1 MTRMPTDRA
10 PSHAKPRWTEREAE
24 LLAVTLR
31 HLQEHGY
38 ERLTVESV
46 ATEARSSK
54 ATMYRRWPSKERLVL
69 AAFIEGTNCSE
80 VPPQTGSLRGDLIDI
95 GSVICDQSV
104 EHASTM
110 RAVLMELDRS
120 PELAEAFET
129 EFVLQ
134 RRVVFNEVLAAAVD
148 RGEIDAEVI
157 TDELN
162 DMLAGYLVFR
172 FLMPGKRP
180 TKNTVVALVD
190 EVIIPSL
197 TRNRRQ
203 CPECG
208 RHSQ

>member
-1 MTRMPTDRA
+1 MPIHRA
-10 PSHAKPRWTEREAE
+10 LPQSKPRWTEREAE
-24 LLAVTLR
+24 LLAITLR

-80 VPPQTGSLRGDLIDI
+80 VPPHTGSLRGDLIDI
-95 GSVICDQSV
+95 GSVICDQSS

-129 EFVLQ
+129 EFIVQ
-134 RRVVFNEVLAAAVD
+134 RRAVFDEVLAAAVG
-148 RGEIDAEVI
+148 RGEIDAEAI
-157 TDELN
+157 NGEIQDL
-162 DMLAGYLVFR
+162 LPGYLVFR
-172 FLMPGKRP
+172 FLVSGRP
-180 TKNTVVALVD
+180 PTRETVVALVD
-190 EVIIPSL
+190 DVIIPSL
-197 TRNRRQ
+197 TRNRR
-203 CPECG
+203 
-208 RHSQ
+208 R

>member
-1 MTRMPTDRA
+1 MSTHRE
-10 PSHAKPRWTEREAE
+10 SIGAKPRWNEREAE

-31 HLQEHGY
+31 LLQEHGY
-38 ERLTVESV
+38 DRLTVEAV

-80 VPPQTGSLRGDLIDI
+80 VPPRTGSLRGDLLHI
-95 GSVICDQSV
+95 GTVICEQSS

-129 EFVLQ
+129 EFALQ
-134 RRVVFNEVLAAAVD
+134 RRKVFDEVLAAAVD

-157 TDELN
+157 TGELH
-162 DMLAGYLVFR
+162 DLLAGYLVFR
-172 FLMPGKRP
+172 FLVSGRPP
-180 TKNTVVALVD
+180 TKKTVVSLVD
-190 EVIIPSL
+190 EVLIPSL
-197 TRNRRQ
+197 TRNRSSSTA
-203 CPECG
+203 P
-208 RHSQ
+208 